1 MKKMK
6 IRVMALFGA
15 LALTA
20 WGITGCFFYH
30 DHEESTTGVLTDGPL
45 STGRATVYA
54 SPDGSPGIISVSS
67 TNVNSAKTNAAVP
80 VVVNAGIA
88 TYADDSKKYS
98 DLSIALKEIQD
109 KNDSGYHEITL
120 EPGTYRVTGLTYKG
134 SATIKIKGTGSAKYG
149 TDVLIYGEGT
159 DMSAESTRSTLSF
172 QGSCNVILE
181 NVAVQNSYGM
191 TTGTA
196 QAEALGVGGTP
207 FSGTLAAY
215 NCAFLSGQDTICTEG
230 KAWFYDCYIE
240 GDVDFLWMETYSS
253 KVALYENCRIR
264 AIDSRT
270 TRAYFTAPRLAVA
283 STVGKGVVIFNSTL
297 EAENGLKEVY
307 LGRNPWDAESDEKKG
322 TNYFNNYYENV
333 AIVGTKYYGNA
344 LNEAIWSGSGAHG
357 AGGQQFVGFKTDTH
371 FRASSSGVGARL
383 TSAQV
388 SAEYAGRNNILNR
401 LYNVGEGCFQEDG
414 AVWDVAALVAANG
427 WSVTS
432 DSSKS
437 KLTSDSTKTNVKY
450 EFTGNSSVIDDDQ
463 TITYSGFRS
472 ESGYFK
478 AFEANGTITFWI
490 VGNCTVTANFYTGNS
505 ITGTL
510 SCGTS
515 SKSFTTSDGS
525 VSLTLTGIGAA
536 TKVTLKAN
544 DTNLYVAS
552 IDVQYTSNVDAAWAA
567 LKAKLAANTTYMFP
581 TWDAY
586 QSATQNAAITTT
598 KPADSGPGS
607 AMSFTDVKWH
617 GKQYGLTG
625 GEGAV
630 FHVPVTG
637 SCSITATVSYD
648 NNCDIYIA
656 CGGNSSS
663 TTRQG
668 DVTVKVNSAGT
679 ADVTVKGGTWYIS
692 KLYVSYTD

>member
-15 LALTA
+15 LALAA

-54 SPDGSPGIISVSS
+54 LPNGSPGAVKLGSNSS
-67 TNVNSAKTNAAVP
+67 IAVLA
-80 VVVNAGIA
+80 VANTGIA
-88 TYADDSKKYS
+88 TYAAAGSYS
-98 DLSIALKEIQD
+98 GNNLADAFAAIPDTGS
-109 KNDSGYHEITL
+109 YEITL
-120 EPGTYRVTGLTYKG
+120 GPGTYRVTGLTYKG

-450 EFTGNSSVIDDDQ
+450 DFTDEGLLKGSDATLTQ
-463 TITYSGFRS
+463 SGF
-472 ESGYFK
+472 GQDKTF
-478 AFEANGTITFWI
+478 ANGNAGATLTFWI
-490 VGNCTVTANFYTGNS
+490 VGDCKITVSGYYSGGATVTHGSSSASYTIATQGAS
-505 ITGTL
+505 DSAVL
-510 SCGTS
+510 S
-515 SKSFTTSDGS
+515 
-525 VSLTLTGIGAA
+525 LTGISSAGE
-536 TKVTLKAN
+536 KVTVKATA
-544 DTNLYVAS
+544 DKTYITS

-567 LKAKLAANTTYMFP
+567 LKAKLANNATYNLRASGLSGPTYTSTDGKLYIDADKIATDHGATLANGKELTLSVQGAAKITFGNCMYDNAATVTVTNTTTSTP
-581 TWDAY
+581 LN
-586 QSATQNAAITTT
+586 S
-598 KPADSGPGS
+598 
-607 AMSFTDVKWH
+607 MS
-617 GKQYGLTG
+617 
-625 GEGAV
+625 
-630 FHVPVTG
+630 
-637 SCSITATVSYD
+637 
-648 NNCDIYIA
+648 
-656 CGGNSSS
+656 
-663 TTRQG
+663 
-668 DVTVKVNSAGT
+668 
-679 ADVTVKGGTWYIS
+679 IS
-692 KLYVSYTD
+692 KGDSKTDGTTSYIYSGASGTLKFVPNAQIYLHYVQVEYVY